1 MTTEQVVAGLGCAAV
16 AALAGWLLVPRLLA
30 WLPEPDDADDDKP
43 SYRALAQTPGL
54 RGWSAAGAGVVAGSV
69 GAVLGADWSL
79 PVWVYLSVVGV
90 ALAFVDWRTKLLPYR
105 IVAPS
110 YAVVA
115 LLLVA
120 ATIAV
125 EDWEPLVRAGI
136 AWVVTFAVFFLLNL
150 VHPAGMGYG
159 DVRLSGL
166 LAMAL
171 GWLGWVQ
178 VAVGVYSGFL
188 LGAVV
193 GGGLALA
200 RVFDRKSYPF
210 GPFML
215 AGAWLG
221 VVTGPLTTSWWS

>member
-1 MTTEQVVAGLGCAAV
+1 VTIEQAVAALCCAAV
-16 AALAGWLLVPRLLA
+16 AGVAGLFAPRALARLPEPEDADPAKPAYATLARSHGLAGW
-30 WLPEPDDADDDKP
+30 
-43 SYRALAQTPGL
+43 T
-54 RGWSAAGAGVVAGSV
+54 AGAAAVVAGSI

-90 ALAFVDWRTKLLPYR
+90 TLAFIDWRSKLLPYR

-115 LLLVA
+115 LLLAVA
-120 ATIAV
+120 ALGRHET
-125 EDWEPLVRAGI
+125 EPLLRAAI
-136 AWVVTFAVFFLLNL
+136 AWMATFAVFFLLNL

-178 VAVGVYSGFL
+178 LVVGIYAGFL

-193 GGGLALA
+193 GGVLALA
-200 RVFDRKSYPF
+200 RVVDRKSYPF

-221 VVTGPLTTSWWS
+221 VITAPITASWWA

>member
-1 MTTEQVVAGLGCAAV
+1 MAFEQVVAALGCAAV
-16 AALAGWLLVPRLLA
+16 AAVAAWCLVPRLLA
-30 WLPEPDDADDDKP
+30 WLPEPEDADRDKP
-43 SYRALAQTPGL
+43 SYAALAQTSGL
-54 RGWSAAGAGVVAGSV
+54 RGWTATGAAVVAGSV
-69 GAVLGADWSL
+69 GAVLGANWSL

-90 ALAFVDWRTKLLPYR
+90 VLGFVDWRTKLLPYR

-115 LLLVA
+115 LLLVLATA
-120 ATIAV
+120 AIQ
-125 EDWEPLVRAGI
+125 EREPLVRAGI
-136 AWVVTFAVFFLLNL
+136 AWAVTFAVFFLLNL

-178 VAVGVYSGFL
+178 LAVGVYSGFL

-200 RVFDRKSYPF
+200 RVIDRKSYPF

>member
-1 MTTEQVVAGLGCAAV
+1 MTSEAPVAALACAAV
-16 AALAGWLLVPRLLA
+16 AALAGWCVPRLLSR
-30 WLPEPDDADDDKP
+30 LPEPHGADPDKP
-43 SYRALAQTPGL
+43 AYAGLARSRGL
-54 RGWSAAGAGVVAGSV
+54 AGWTAGVSAVVAGSI
-69 GAVLGADWSL
+69 GAVLGWDPSL

-110 YAVVA
+110 YVIVA
-115 LLLVA
+115 LLLGVVAVA
-120 ATIAV
+120 AQEYDA
-125 EDWEPLVRAGI
+125 LLRAGI
-136 AWVVTFAVFFLLNL
+136 GWLATFAVFFLLNL

-171 GWLGWVQ
+171 AWLGWVQ
-178 VAVGVYSGFL
+178 LTVGIYAGFL

-200 RVFDRKSYPF
+200 RVVDRKSYPF

-221 VVTGPLTTSWWS
+221 VVAGPITASWWA

>member
-1 MTTEQVVAGLGCAAV
+1 MTSEQAV
-16 AALAGWLLVPRLLA
+16 AAVCCALVAGVAGWFTPWALARLPEPQDADPDKPTYTTLARTRGLAGW
-30 WLPEPDDADDDKP
+30 
-43 SYRALAQTPGL
+43 
-54 RGWSAAGAGVVAGSV
+54 AAGASAVVAGSI

-105 IVAPS
+105 VVAPS

-115 LLLVA
+115 GLLVMA
-120 ATIAV
+120 AVGAQ
-125 EDWEPLVRAGI
+125 EREPLVRAGI
-136 AWVVTFAVFFLLNL
+136 GWLATFAVFFLLNL

-178 VAVGVYSGFL
+178 LGVGVYAGFL

-200 RVFDRKSYPF
+200 RIVDRKSYPF

-221 VVTGPLTTSWWS
+221 VVTAPITTAWWA

>member
-1 MTTEQVVAGLGCAAV
+1 VTAQHVVAAVSCAAV
-16 AALAGWLLVPRLLA
+16 AAVAAGLLVPRLLA
-30 WLPEPDDADDDKP
+30 ALPEPEEADDDKP
-43 SYRALAQTPGL
+43 AYAALAATPGL
-54 RGWSAAGAGVVAGSV
+54 AGWSAAAAALVAGSV

-79 PVWVYLSVVGV
+79 PVWVYLSIVGV
-90 ALAFVDWRTKLLPYR
+90 ALAFIDWRTKLLPYR

-110 YAVVA
+110 YVVVG
-115 LLLVA
+115 LLLVGA
-120 ATIAV
+120 ALMAQ
-125 EDWEPLVRAGI
+125 DKDPLIRAAI
-136 AWVVTFAVFFLLNL
+136 AWVATFAVFFLLNL
-150 VHPAGMGYG
+150 IHPRGMGYG

-171 GWLGWVQ
+171 GWLGWAQ
-178 VAVGVYSGFL
+178 LAVGLYSGFL

-200 RVFDRKSYPF
+200 RVVDRKSYPF